1 MAEYLTGI
9 LRIFSDDAETESNVH
24 LTRAERIR
32 AYQEENKHLGAL
44 VIVNAKIVQVYVP
57 HNTTQFSI
65 IHILCHKYI
74 MDYYWF
80 FGKVFPV
87 VFLPVGCCG

>member
-1 MAEYLTGI
+1 MKPLFLFFKPKFLSRPALAGSFFQQLGSNDYMRGGTRHSPGRTGVCTTEYHT
-9 LRIFSDDAETESNVH
+9 IFYHSYFMS
-24 LTRAERIR
+24 
-32 AYQEENKHLGAL
+32 
-44 VIVNAKIVQVYVP
+44 QV
-57 HNTTQFSI
+57 
-65 IHILCHKYI
+65 YI